1 MFEIFV
7 CEDHPIEAAEY
18 EKIINEEL
26 KANVICGN
34 LTYICSDAISLLE
47 YLKAHPAKQALYFLD
62 ICLPGRMNGIQ
73 LASIIRDMDTFG
85 SIVFVTSKSEM
96 SYMTFQYYVE
106 AMDFIIKDHIEELPG
121 RIRKCMHKAYI
132 KYRQSHTTA
141 GDHALSIKVGG
152 VIHYLA
158 PCNILYIQ
166 TARLS
171 QHKVEICLTSGV
183 ESVYGTLKEFE
194 AALSVSD
201 KFFRCHQSVIVNKE
215 HISRLE
221 WKTKTIV
228 MKNGDS
234 LPISVRYTKK
244 VMKTYCIL

>member
-132 KYRQSHTTA
+132 KYRQSHA
-141 GDHALSIKVGG
+141 KDRSDFD
-152 VIHYLA
+152 A
-158 PCNILYIQ
+158 P
-166 TARLS
+166 
-171 QHKVEICLTSGV
+171 
-183 ESVYGTLKEFE
+183 
-194 AALSVSD
+194 
-201 KFFRCHQSVIVNKE
+201 
-215 HISRLE
+215 
-221 WKTKTIV
+221 
-228 MKNGDS
+228 
-234 LPISVRYTKK
+234 
-244 VMKTYCIL
+244 